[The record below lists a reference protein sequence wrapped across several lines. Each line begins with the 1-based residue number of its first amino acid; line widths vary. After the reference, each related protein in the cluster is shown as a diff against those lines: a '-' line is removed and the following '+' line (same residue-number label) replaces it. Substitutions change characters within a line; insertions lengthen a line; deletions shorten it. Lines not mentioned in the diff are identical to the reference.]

1 MERCPVQSS
10 VCTGMTD
17 PVVRNMDGT
26 KIICAK
32 ENQLWVEMHAGNANC
47 NFFDAFFSKPLKIPF
62 NNSKVASLELS
73 KEAWFW
79 SQCKFGK
86 KTDGVEFCG
95 AFPRVLSTS
104 GCTYTVK
111 KSAKEQAWTL
121 DCDCLSCTVK
131 VHPDSAW
138 TAPKCLDKLL
148 GTVSSSNYSPS
159 LAGVRPDQVGLLLPD
174 SCQFSHSRWCA
185 QALCDS
191 LWYAALVSWALFCHR
206 VLTLERRLKIRG
218 AGDQH
223 MLCSFCCLFFFYVAV
238 TEAAAINQCCFHKPQ
253 GIFCLK
259 PEYGNIHQGTDM
271 LEPYVWGLQVPY
283 QHGHVSGW
291 PWAEMLLLNF
301 LDVNLIVLI
310 YSVGG
315 DWTQQKHPLTLDA
328 IL

>member
-111 KSAKEQAWTL
+111 KSAKEQAWML

-223 MLCSFCCLFFFYVAV
+223 MLCSFCCLFFF
-238 TEAAAINQCCFHKPQ
+238 
-253 GIFCLK
+253 
-259 PEYGNIHQGTDM
+259 
-271 LEPYVWGLQVPY
+271 
-283 QHGHVSGW
+283 
-291 PWAEMLLLNF
+291 MLLLQKQLLLINVVF
-301 LDVNLIVLI
+301 TNLRAFSVLNLNTETFTKVQI
-310 YSVGG
+310 CWNRMFEGYRCPTNMAMLVAGHG
-315 DWTQQKHPLTLDA
+315 QRCYY
-328 IL
+328 